1 MKTLR
6 KHQIEALAEIAKVN
20 EGIIHLPTGSGK
32 TFIQASAVIDN
43 LEEGRVFVVLSPRI
57 LLTNQLYSEVK
68 SILLE
73 NGKDAQYLIVHS
85 GRAEDRSDF
94 AWTQELPFREVRST
108 TSSVTVRDEFARA
121 QAEGVPLIIFGT
133 YDSAARIANA
143 GIPVYMVLCDE
154 AHYLVTEEF
163 SWIKYE
169 GYADERLQFNSERK
183 YYFTATLKETASA
196 DGLGMNNSTE
206 FGEVIYSKTP
216 LELIQAGEILRPRLH
231 LVDVE
236 VAGDEGAISGDTD
249 AHSVV
254 DAFIEHRS
262 QCKTGAKMLVV
273 TKGSDHLDELA
284 SSPVI
289 LNELDSRPNLTLF
302 DISSQYGPRINGVVV
317 SRGEFLTRLQALGDQ
332 DEAIILHVRILA
344 EGIDIPGITGVM
356 VMNQLS
362 LSKFLQT
369 LGRATRL
376 YARDRAKLY
385 DGTMKWDEVSRFVKP
400 YAWVMVPTFGV
411 IGEDLRANITEI
423 IYALRDYGFNA
434 SEDVYTK
441 QNRGAALPTSIESIN
456 EMDTNAARLRDEI
469 IAITHQVED
478 KAAADKLAVDEFRRL
493 EELRKLG
500 PIELAKNMLKKSKD

>member
-1 MKTLR
+1 
-6 KHQIEALAEIAKVN
+6 
-20 EGIIHLPTGSGK
+20 
-32 TFIQASAVIDN
+32 
-43 LEEGRVFVVLSPRI
+43 
-57 LLTNQLYSEVK
+57 
-68 SILLE
+68 
-73 NGKDAQYLIVHS
+73 
-85 GRAEDRSDF
+85 
-94 AWTQELPFREVRST
+94 
-108 TSSVTVRDEFARA
+108 
-121 QAEGVPLIIFGT
+121 
-133 YDSAARIANA
+133 
-143 GIPVYMVLCDE
+143 
-154 AHYLVTEEF
+154 
-163 SWIKYE
+163 
-169 GYADERLQFNSERK
+169 
-183 YYFTATLKETASA
+183 
-196 DGLGMNNSTE
+196 MNNSND

-302 DISSQYGPRINGVVV
+302 DISSQYGPRINGEVV
-317 SRGEFLTRLQALGDQ
+317 SRGEFLSRLQGLGDQ

-385 DGTMKWDEVSRFVKP
+385 DGSMKWDEVNRFVKP
-400 YAWVMVPTFGV
+400 YAWVMVPTFGT
-411 IGEDLRANITEI
+411 IGEDLRSNITEI
-423 IYALRDYGFNA
+423 IYALRDYGFRA
-434 SEDVYTK
+434 SEDVFIK
-441 QNRGAALPTSIESIN
+441 QDRGAALPTSIESIN

-478 KAAADKLAVDEFRRL
+478 KAAADKLAIKEFRRL
-493 EELRKLG
+493 EALRKLS

>member
-1 MKTLR
+1 MKILR
-6 KHQIEALAEIAKVN
+6 PHQTEALEAIRN
-20 EGIIHLPTGSGK
+20 NTEGIIHLPTGSGK

-43 LEEGRVFVVLSPRI
+43 LESNRVFVILSPRI

-73 NGKDAQYLIVHS
+73 TGKDAQYLVVHS
-85 GRAEDRSDF
+85 GRMEDRSDF
-94 AWTQELPFREVRST
+94 TWTQELPFREVRST
-108 TSSVTVRDEFARA
+108 TSSVTVRDEFDRAR
-121 QAEGVPLIIFGT
+121 AEGVPLIIFGT

-163 SWIKYE
+163 SWIKFE
-169 GYADERLQFNSERK
+169 GYADDRLQFNADRK

-196 DGLGMNNSTE
+196 SGLGMNNSTE
-206 FGEVIYSKTP
+206 FGEVIYTKTP

-231 LVDVE
+231 LVNVE
-236 VAGDEGAISGDTD
+236 LAEEEGTPTGDTD

-262 QCKTGAKMLVV
+262 QCKIGAKMLVV

-284 SSPVI
+284 NHPVI
-289 LNELDSRPNLTLF
+289 LNELESRPNLTLF

-317 SRGEFLTRLQALGDQ
+317 SRGEFLSRLQALGDQ

-376 YARDRAKLY
+376 YARDRSKLY
-385 DGTMKWDEVSRFVKP
+385 DGSMKWDEVTRFVKP

-411 IGEDLRANITEI
+411 IGEDLRSNITEI
-423 IYALRDYGFNA
+423 IYALRDYGFTA
-434 SEDVYTK
+434 SEDVFIK
-441 QNRGAALPTSIESIN
+441 QNRGAALPTPIESIN
-456 EMDTNAARLRDEI
+456 ELDTSAARLRDEI

-478 KAAADKLAVDEFRRL
+478 RIEADKLTVTTFREEIRL
-493 EELRKLG
+493 EKLSIEAVINEL
-500 PIELAKNMLKKSKD
+500 

>member
-6 KHQIEALAEIAKVN
+6 PHQIEALEAMKIAD

-32 TFIQASAVIDN
+32 TFIQASAIIDN
-43 LEEGRVFVVLSPRI
+43 LEKGRVFVVLSPRI

-73 NGKDAQYLIVHS
+73 TGRDSQYLVVHS
-85 GRAEDRSDF
+85 GRLEDRSDF
-94 AWTQELPFREVRST
+94 NWTAELPFREVRST
-108 TSSVTVRDEFARA
+108 TSSVTVRDEFERA
-121 QAEGVPLIIFGT
+121 QAEEVPLIIFGT
-133 YDSAARIANA
+133 YDSAARIANS

-163 SWIKYE
+163 SWIKFE
-169 GYADERLQFNSERK
+169 GYADERLQFNAERK
-183 YYFTATLKETASA
+183 YYFTATLKETVSD
-196 DGLGMNNSTE
+196 DGLGMNNSND
-206 FGEVIYSKTP
+206 FGPVIYSKTP

-236 VAGDEGAISGDTD
+236 VAGEEGALSGDTD

-262 QCKTGAKMLVV
+262 QCKIGAKMLVV
-273 TKGSDHLDELA
+273 TKGSDHLEELA
-284 SSPVI
+284 NHPVI
-289 LNELDSRPNLTLF
+289 LNELESRPNLTLF

-317 SRGEFLTRLQALGDQ
+317 SRGEFLSRLQALGDQ

-376 YARDRAKLY
+376 YTRDRTKLY
-385 DGTMKWDEVSRFVKP
+385 DGSMKWDEVTRFVKP

-411 IGEDLRANITEI
+411 IGEDLRSNITEI
-423 IYALRDYGFNA
+423 IYALRDYGFTA
-434 SEDVYTK
+434 SEDVFIK
-441 QNRGAALPTSIESIN
+441 QNRGAALPTSIDSIN
-456 EMDTNAARLRDEI
+456 EPDSSAARLRDEI

-478 KAAADKLAVDEFRRL
+478 QATADKLAIDQFRKL
-493 EELRKLG
+493 ESLRKLS
-500 PIELAKNMLKKSKD
+500 PIDLAKNML